1 MEDARYNANL
11 NMNAVDIESALNG
24 LLIWEPGIIFELI
37 VFFLLGSVGAFV
49 RQAAS
54 NPRQGQAPCI
64 MFCKHLEM
72 TSIPVPNFIDKTED
86 VLGSNRQTICSGTF

>member
-11 NMNAVDIESALNG
+11 TMNAVDIESALNG

-49 RQAAS
+49 RQAHQIRGRDRRLA
-54 NPRQGQAPCI
+54 
-64 MFCKHLEM
+64 
-72 TSIPVPNFIDKTED
+72 
-86 VLGSNRQTICSGTF
+86 